1 MKTRN
6 PEKKNKFNPTLRPYH
21 ATMGISRKPNP
32 QESIPR
38 TLIISIIE
46 TAGTMHNVEKTQKQV
61 DTGYEYG
68 NDDSIAEGMNQRGQ

>member
-1 MKTRN
+1 
-6 PEKKNKFNPTLRPYH
+6 
-21 ATMGISRKPNP
+21 MGISRKPNP

>member
-1 MKTRN
+1 
-6 PEKKNKFNPTLRPYH
+6 
-21 ATMGISRKPNP
+21 MGISRKPNP

-38 TLIISIIE
+38 TLIISMTE

-68 NDDSIAEGMNQRGQ
+68 NDD